1 MTSLERPA
9 GFRGPCALACLVA
22 ALVTA
27 APAAAREPATES
39 VPRAAAALGHG
50 SPAPAVRPRAAARRG
65 VRAPLRP
72 LPRVDPMARWRPFV
86 AEASRRF
93 GVPAAWIERVMRAES
108 GGRAVLGG
116 RPVTS
121 RAGAMGL
128 MQLLPRT
135 WAEMRSAHGL
145 GPDPYDPRDNILAGA
160 AYLAWLYR
168 RFGYPGL
175 FGAYNAGPGRYEAWL
190 SGRRAL
196 PDETRTYL
204 ARVGASRALSR
215 LFAIARAAGADAPA
229 RPASAAASAGQASSA
244 PSGALRQ
251 APPSSTGAACSL
263 SIVASARPLTGRS
276 TKRAPGRAQGRPPS
290 SKAGCCSRTS
300 RARRCPR
307 PVTDRTYADTIDVLS
322 QVDRVQDPGQPHAE
336 LQHGQSGRV

>member
-1 MTSLERPA
+1 
-9 GFRGPCALACLVA
+9 
-22 ALVTA
+22 
-27 APAAAREPATES
+27 
-39 VPRAAAALGHG
+39 
-50 SPAPAVRPRAAARRG
+50 
-65 VRAPLRP
+65 
-72 LPRVDPMARWRPFV
+72 LPRVDPVARWRPFV

-128 MQLLPRT
+128 MQLMPRT

-145 GPDPYDPRDNILAGA
+145 GPDPYDPRDNILAGS

-175 FGAYNAGPGRYEAWL
+175 FGAYNAGPGRDEAWL

-215 LFAIARAAGADAPA
+215 LFAVAGAAGADAPA

-251 APPSSTGAACSL
+251 ARPFLDRSRLFVVDRGIGTAADGRVDEAGAGPGTGPSAQLEGGLLFTDIPGAAL
-263 SIVASARPLTGRS
+263 P
-276 TKRAPGRAQGRPPS
+276 APGE
-290 SKAGCCSRTS
+290 
-300 RARRCPR
+300 ARDIRR
-307 PVTDRTYADTIDVLS
+307 HD
-322 QVDRVQDPGQPHAE
+322 
-336 LQHGQSGRV
+336 